1 MTSNPQRFSR
11 ILLTNQPIRHSYEAL
26 PFKKNNPT
34 LSMETVLYYG
44 FIPVKNF
51 RLSPMDSCAVRAT
64 SSIDS
69 IFGNPSHDKRCFNPK
84 EKAALIKL
92 YKTGHFN
99 NLPGATMLYQEKTYQ
114 IRNDKKT
121 INQRCGFDI
130 LGVSGSIA
138 EALAIQAS
146 YAVLEEDGFNN
157 LEIEINSVGDK
168 SSREAFEKD
177 ITLYV
182 KGIINK
188 LPERTKEL
196 CKKNSYALL
205 SSREKEIEPL
215 IENAPKPIN
224 YLSEDSRTHLKE
236 ILEYMEELEMPYTI
250 NHRLIAHRA
259 LHGHTIFR
267 IVSSEEPDSKKDKN
281 ELISAYGMRYNPLS
295 KRLGYQKS
303 TPAVGAYLS
312 YKKLNKKLNTKKS
325 VPPQICFVH
334 IGTIAKQKSLK
345 IINLLRQNR
354 IPICHYLTK
363 NKLAGQMSTVEKL
376 KMPYLIIMG
385 HKEALE
391 GTVMIRNT
399 ENNSQETILISNL
412 LPYLKTIT
420 SNKSFRSKNK
430 QKVN

>member
-1 MTSNPQRFSR
+1 MTSNPQRSSR
-11 ILLTNQPIRHSYEAL
+11 ILLTKKPVKNSYEAL
-26 PFKKNNPT
+26 HFKKYDRTP
-34 LSMETVLYYG
+34 SMETVLYYG

-51 RLSPMDSCAVRAT
+51 RTSLLDSCATRAT

-69 IFGNPSHDKRCFNPK
+69 IFGNPIHDKRCFNPK
-84 EKAALIKL
+84 EKATLIKL
-92 YKTGHFN
+92 YKNGHFN
-99 NLPGATMLYQEKTYQ
+99 NLPGATMLYQEKTYRV
-114 IRNDKKT
+114 RNDRKT
-121 INQRCGFDI
+121 VNQRCGFDI

-146 YAVLEEDGFNN
+146 YAVLEEDGFDN

-177 ITLYV
+177 ISLYV
-182 KGIINK
+182 RGIINK

-196 CKKNSYALL
+196 CKRNSYALF
-205 SSREKEIEPL
+205 SSNEKEIEPL
-215 IENAPKPIN
+215 IEEAPKPIN

-267 IVSSEEPDSKKDKN
+267 ITSAEESNQKNKN

-303 TPAVGAYLS
+303 TPAVGVYLS
-312 YKKLNKKLNTKKS
+312 YKKLNKKNNVENSL
-325 VPPQICFVH
+325 PPQICFVH
-334 IGTIAKQKSLK
+334 IGSMAKQKSLK

-354 IPICHYLTK
+354 IPVYHFLTN
-363 NKLAGQMSTVEKL
+363 NKLAGQMNNVEKL

-399 ENNSQETILISNL
+399 ENHSQETIPVSDL
-412 LPYLKTIT
+412 LPYLKTIN
-420 SNKSFRSKNK
+420 SGKKLSFKKKLKRN
-430 QKVN
+430 